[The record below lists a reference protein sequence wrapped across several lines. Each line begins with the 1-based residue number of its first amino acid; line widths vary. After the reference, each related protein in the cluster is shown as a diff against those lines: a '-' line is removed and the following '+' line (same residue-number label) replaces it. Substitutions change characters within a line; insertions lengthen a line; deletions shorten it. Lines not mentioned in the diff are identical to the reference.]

1 MTNEQ
6 RMIVSA
12 LRAQGMG
19 YGAIARKVGI
29 SENTVK
35 SFCRRNA
42 QKEDK
47 PVTGADEHQCLCCGT
62 PVAQNAGRKEK
73 KFCSDKCRNKWW
85 NAHLDKVDRRA
96 IREVTCA
103 GCGKTFRFMGRLRGS
118 TAAMTATSGT
128 GSEVARMSKE
138 QMRQEKLY
146 QATMSMVRKMLA
158 EGLITEEEYRQI
170 DTMFLEKYH
179 PLFGTLF
186 SEIC

>member
-6 RMIVSA
+6 RMIVSS

-47 PVTGADEHQCLCCGT
+47 PVTGAGEHRCLCCGA

-103 GCGKTFRFMGRLRGS
+103 GCGKTDVYKRQVDSRL
-118 TAAMTATSGT
+118 A
-128 GSEVARMSKE
+128 V
-138 QMRQEKLY
+138 
-146 QATMSMVRKMLA
+146 
-158 EGLITEEEYRQI
+158 
-170 DTMFLEKYH
+170 
-179 PLFGTLF
+179 
-186 SEIC
+186 